1 MFCRPIIMLKLHVY
15 DSVDISLITNDFS
28 KGYGF
33 FIIFGVVYIVYRQIW
48 NLKVLTLGLLM
59 SSCINLNILECKFH
73 KNSENLIKKYQV
85 LI

>member
-33 FIIFGVVYIVYRQIW
+33 FIIFGVVYIVYRQI
-48 NLKVLTLGLLM
+48 
-59 SSCINLNILECKFH
+59 
-73 KNSENLIKKYQV
+73 
-85 LI
+85 